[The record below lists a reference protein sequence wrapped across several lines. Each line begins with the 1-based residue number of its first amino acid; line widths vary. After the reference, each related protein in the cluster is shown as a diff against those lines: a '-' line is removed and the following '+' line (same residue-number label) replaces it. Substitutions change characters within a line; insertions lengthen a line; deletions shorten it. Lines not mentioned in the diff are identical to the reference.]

1 MSDSEHPELDQ
12 LQAAYRAALE
22 SWIASIKNEES
33 LASMNHSVIEIDA
46 WEKAHF
52 DEEEVRA
59 EVKMAKEKYE
69 DALRGKFFDF

>member
-1 MSDSEHPELDQ
+1 
-12 LQAAYRAALE
+12 
-22 SWIASIKNEES
+22 
-33 LASMNHSVIEIDA
+33 MNHSVIEIDA